1 MKVTR
6 NIAIVLLALT
16 ATTNLAFSQM
26 APLKGSSTLELNLGL
41 WNEIQAG
48 QQISL
53 AGIKQSAKASGFVG
67 GLTYGYW
74 MRENLEITIAA
85 SLLSS
90 EASSTI
96 TFPLSVQQR
105 SNSVVS
111 FLVGMRYF
119 VPQPEPED
127 RIRPYIAFGVGSYV
141 GAEAENSVL
150 AQSAHSESVVGGRL
164 GVGLDALL
172 GSWFKLGVNIGY
184 NIMADFKTPVGAR
197 NNFNGYDM
205 SVGFGFVF

>member
-6 NIAIVLLALT
+6 SIAIALFVL
-16 ATTNLAFSQM
+16 ATTTNIVFSQV
-26 APLKGSSTLELNLGL
+26 APLKGSSALELNLGL

-48 QQISL
+48 QQISF

-96 TFPLSVQQR
+96 TFPVSVQQR

-111 FLVGMRYF
+111 FLFGMRYF

-127 RIRPYIAFGVGSYV
+127 NVRPYIAFGVGSFV
-141 GAEAENSVL
+141 GSEAENSIL
-150 AQSAHSESVVGGRL
+150 AQSAHTESVVGGRL

-172 GSWFKLGVNIGY
+172 GSWFKLGVDMGY

>member
-6 NIAIVLLALT
+6 SIAIALFVL
-16 ATTNLAFSQM
+16 ATTTNIVFSQV
-26 APLKGSSTLELNLGL
+26 APLKGSSALELNLGL

-48 QQISL
+48 QQISF

-96 TFPLSVQQR
+96 TFPVSVQQR

-111 FLVGMRYF
+111 FLFGMRYF

-127 RIRPYIAFGVGSYV
+127 HVRPYIAFGVGSFV
-141 GAEAENSVL
+141 GSEAENSIL
-150 AQSAHSESVVGGRL
+150 AQSAHTESVVGGRL

-172 GSWFKLGVNIGY
+172 GSWFKLGVNMGY